1 MDALILLLP
10 VLLLLWLVLRGRKQ
24 QRAVSDMQSTLA
36 VGQRVMTTSG
46 LYARIVEVGDTTI
59 DLEVAD
65 GVRTTWARAA
75 VARKVEDAA
84 AADPAEQTAA
94 SATSTHTAPGTAT
107 ADGGATGGLAEAP
120 ERPER

>member
-24 QRAVSDMQSTLA
+24 QRAVADMQSTRA

-46 LYARIVEVGDTTI
+46 LYARIVEVGHTTI

-75 VARKVEDAA
+75 VARKVEDAVA
-84 AADPAEQTAA
+84 TDPSEQT
-94 SATSTHTAPGTAT
+94 TRTTPGTAA

>member
-75 VARKVEDAA
+75 VGPQGRGRRRDRPV
-84 AADPAEQTAA
+84 
-94 SATSTHTAPGTAT
+94 
-107 ADGGATGGLAEAP
+107 GAVRGVDVLHP
-120 ERPER
+120 HHPRDHRR

>member
-75 VARKVEDAA
+75 VARKVEDAVVTEAPEQTTRTTPGA
-84 AADPAEQTAA
+84 AADG
-94 SATSTHTAPGTAT
+94 GTT
-107 ADGGATGGLAEAP
+107 EGLAEAP